1 MLKWVVQ
8 RLEGGAG
15 ATETPIGL
23 VPTPEALDVTGLDMT
38 PEDLAAV
45 LKVDVR
51 EWQAEIPAIAEWF
64 AKFGDKLPGVLWAE
78 LDALKARLG
87 LE

>member
-1 MLKWVVQ
+1 VLKWVIE
-8 RLEGGAG
+8 RLEGTGEAV
-15 ATETPIGL
+15 ESPIGF
-23 VPTPEALDVTGLDMT
+23 VPTPEALDVTGLSA
-38 PEDLAAV
+38 PAADLEAV
-45 LKVDVR
+45 LRVDPD
-51 EWQAEIPAIAEWF
+51 EWRAEIPQITEWF